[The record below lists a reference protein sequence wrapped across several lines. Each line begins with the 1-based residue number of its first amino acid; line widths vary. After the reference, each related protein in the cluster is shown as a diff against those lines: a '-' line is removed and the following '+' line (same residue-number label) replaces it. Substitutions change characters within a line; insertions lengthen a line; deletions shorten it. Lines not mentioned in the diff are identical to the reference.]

1 MTEQLNSTLTR
12 TTYRSEWANR
22 EYMSVSQYKEFRKCE
37 AAALAKL
44 NKDWDEGESDALLL
58 GSYVHAHF
66 EGKLN
71 EFKEQHPELYATT
84 GKNKGQL
91 YAKFAI
97 ADKMIQALE
106 SDPFCMYVLEGEK
119 EVIVT
124 GEIGGVKWK
133 GMLDVL
139 NVERGMFTDLKTS
152 VDLYKRFWSVEYGSW
167 VSFVEAYDYPL
178 QMSVYAELERQKA
191 ARESYLEPIMAA
203 VSKEDIPAIE
213 VIGGFVDRIDIEL
226 KLLAERL
233 PRVIAVKEGRE
244 EPKRC
249 ERCDYCR
256 STRKLTKMVH
266 YADLIE

>member
-1 MTEQLNSTLTR
+1 MTDLANSKLTK
-12 TTYRSEWANR
+12 TTYRSDWANR

-44 NKDWDEGESDALLL
+44 KKEWDEGGSDALLL

-66 EGKLN
+66 EGTL
-71 EFKEQHPELYATT
+71 EQFKEENPQLYATT

-97 ADKMIQALE
+97 AEKMIHALE

-124 GEIGGVKWK
+124 GEISGVKWK

-139 NVERGMFTDLKTS
+139 NVERGMFCDIKTS
-152 VDLYKRFWSVEYGSW
+152 ADLYKRFWSQEYGAW

-178 QMSVYAELERQKA
+178 QMAVYAELERWNSG
-191 ARESYLEPIMAA
+191 RDDWLEPVMAA
-203 VSKEDIPAIE
+203 VSKEEVPAIE
-213 VIGGFVDRIDIEL
+213 VIGGFKDRIDVEL
-226 KLLAERL
+226 KLLNERL

-244 EPKRC
+244 EPNRC
-249 ERCDYCR
+249 EKCNYCR

>member
-1 MTEQLNSTLTR
+1 MTEQQKLTLTR
-12 TTYRSEWANR
+12 TTYRSDWANR
-22 EYMSVSQYKEFRKCE
+22 EYMSVSQYKDFRKCE

-44 NKDWDEGESDALLL
+44 NKEWDEGESDALLL

-66 EGKLN
+66 EGTL
-71 EFKEQHPELYATT
+71 EQFREDNPQLFATT

-97 ADKMIQALE
+97 AEKMIHAIE
-106 SDPFCMYVLEGEK
+106 SDPFCMYALEGEK

-133 GMLDVL
+133 GMIDAL
-139 NVERGMFTDLKTS
+139 NRDRGMFTDIKTS
-152 VDLYKRFWSVEYGSW
+152 ADLYKRFWSAEYGAW

-178 QMSVYAELERQKA
+178 QMAVYAELERWNSG
-191 ARESYLEPIMAA
+191 RDEWLEPVVVA
-203 VSKEDIPAIE
+203 VSKEDVPAIE
-213 VIGGFVDRIDIEL
+213 VIGGFKDRIDIEL
-226 KLLAERL
+226 KLLNERL

-249 ERCDYCR
+249 NKCDYCR
-256 STRKLTKMVH
+256 STRKLDRIIH
-266 YADLIE
+266 YADLID